1 MKRIKTKLMLGT
13 GVIFIL
19 SYLILV
25 VNMGANQSVMNKS
38 KSLLVDNYPSVKHS
52 FDMLKILNELNN
64 LLHVNTYQQNFNDTT
79 GTLSFQI
86 NSLLNEFEENLGV
99 QLTNITEAGEDELT
113 QSLQG
118 AYLELKGFL
127 STFTRKGRFDRA
139 TYRVIYNN
147 LKGDIL
153 SIYNLNIKVL
163 ENKNREIREKS
174 MRIIKIQ
181 KDIGIIGLALLAI
194 MIIILPSFIINPI
207 NRLAE
212 RLKKFYK
219 ENFNTEIKVENDNE
233 LAVLEELFEQIA
245 VEFSKTEKS
254 RTDQ

>member
-1 MKRIKTKLMLGT
+1 
-13 GVIFIL
+13 
-19 SYLILV
+19 
-25 VNMGANQSVMNKS
+25 
-38 KSLLVDNYPSVKHS
+38 
-52 FDMLKILNELNN
+52 
-64 LLHVNTYQQNFNDTT
+64 
-79 GTLSFQI
+79 
-86 NSLLNEFEENLGV
+86 
-99 QLTNITEAGEDELT
+99 
-113 QSLQG
+113 
-118 AYLELKGFL
+118 
-127 STFTRKGRFDRA
+127 
-139 TYRVIYNN
+139 
-147 LKGDIL
+147 
-153 SIYNLNIKVL
+153 
-163 ENKNREIREKS
+163 